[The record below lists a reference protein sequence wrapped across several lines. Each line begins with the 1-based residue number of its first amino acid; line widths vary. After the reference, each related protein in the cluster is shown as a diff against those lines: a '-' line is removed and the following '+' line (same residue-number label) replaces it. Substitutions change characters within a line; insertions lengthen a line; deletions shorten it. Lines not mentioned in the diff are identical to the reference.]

1 MSVRR
6 ELQSIRR
13 SLDSIIRAL
22 VRLAPA
28 LEAAAT
34 APAGSAPARTG
45 RKLRLSPARRASLK
59 RQGQYMGYL
68 RNLKP
73 RQKSRVKSLRV
84 AKGVGPAIELAKK
97 LSRAAAA

>member
-1 MSVRR
+1 RRPWYRSIVVAFVISLTLEVGLPRPRRMSVRR

-34 APAGSAPARTG
+34 AAARSAPARTG

-73 RQKSRVKSLRV
+73 R
-84 AKGVGPAIELAKK
+84 
-97 LSRAAAA
+97 